1 MGIRTLF
8 NNSLQ
13 MLIFQTFLKKKVS
26 EQILVPRRLDDA
38 VIFSNEIT
46 SGIKIYGKAYAN
58 DNSYFRVL
66 TL

>member
-1 MGIRTLF
+1 MGIGTLF

-58 DNSYFRVL
+58 DNSYFGVL

>member
-1 MGIRTLF
+1 
-8 NNSLQ
+8 

-26 EQILVPRRLDDA
+26 ERILVPRRLDDA

-58 DNSYFRVL
+58 DNSYFGVL

>member
-58 DNSYFRVL
+58 GNSYFGVL

>member
-1 MGIRTLF
+1 MGIRTLS

-13 MLIFQTFLKKKVS
+13 MLIFQAFLKKKVS

-46 SGIKIYGKAYAN
+46 SGIKVYGKAYAN
-58 DNSYFRVL
+58 DNSYFGVL

>member
-26 EQILVPRRLDDA
+26 ERILVPRRLDDA

-58 DNSYFRVL
+58 GNSYFGVL